1 MECHYKCVY
10 VSKTES
16 DWWEYMTSCIHIY
29 IWRKGRCIYVPEKIR
44 YMVCVCVYVCLAACL
59 SKQLGIAS
67 RRTGLLLCELC
78 VKLAPYRSFDRTSNA
93 FSQLAAMYEKETHS
107 EGKGRETK
115 ACVAIN
121 SIMHAALFFLLDVSW
136 WCVSCCSSLLLSSKY
151 IYSFDDNNNN
161 KKKKMRKKCVQDK
174 WHWLYRF
181 EKSMWWWWW

>member
-1 MECHYKCVY
+1 MRVHDKLHTYIYMKKRSVY
-10 VSKTES
+10 ICSGKDS
-16 DWWEYMTSCIHIY
+16 LH
-29 IWRKGRCIYVPEKIR
+29 G
-44 YMVCVCVYVCLAACL
+44 VCVCICMPGGLL
-59 SKQLGIAS
+59 IKQLGIAS

-161 KKKKMRKKCVQDK
+161 NKKKMRKKCVQDK